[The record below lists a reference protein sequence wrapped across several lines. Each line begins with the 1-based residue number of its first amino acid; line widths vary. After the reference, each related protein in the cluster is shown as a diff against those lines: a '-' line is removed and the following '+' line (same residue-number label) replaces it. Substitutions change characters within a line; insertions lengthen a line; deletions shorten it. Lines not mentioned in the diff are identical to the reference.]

1 MATKNLATTVIGLQD
16 LPIAPIAPT
25 AGQALV
31 WNGNAW
37 APAFAGGSGGGITAV
52 NAGIGLGGG
61 GNSGAVTLNL
71 MAPVSIP
78 LGGTGQATAPAALA
92 ALGGLPIAG
101 GTVTGNLTVNGQLTG
116 AGNIVA
122 DGGSYTGSNFYGP
135 AGGFSLLAPGN
146 VNASVIDL
154 WANTTQMLGAATVNG
169 NLYSA
174 AAISAAGQ
182 ITTNS
187 DVIGNNSVQSNGV
200 YFQNNQGWFYTPQ
213 NFCAGGAIAPSSQFG
228 NGVYWT
234 DSGGWMD
241 CPVGVMCNNIQTG
254 DIHSSASITA
264 AGNLYA
270 TDGDIQAGGRLL
282 AFNGEVT
289 VQIWGIQY
297 ISTGSSNEVALPWV
311 GALFCYVDSGQQGY
325 IQITPSDARIK
336 SNVVEASRDAL
347 EVICSTPLYE
357 FDRTTLESR
366 HFDVGFMAQDME
378 GIPGCVMVPP
388 PTALDPDPIA
398 SLDLLPLVAYAWKA
412 IQQLN
417 AKIEALGG

>member
-1 MATKNLATTVIGLQD
+1 MTTQNLATTVVGLRD
-16 LPIAPIAPT
+16 LPIAPIVPAV
-25 AGQALV
+25 GQALV

-52 NAGIGLGGG
+52 NAGVGLGGG
-61 GNSGAVTLNL
+61 GSSGAVTLSL

-122 DGGSYTGSNFYGP
+122 DGAVYTASNFYGP
-135 AGGFSLLAPGN
+135 AGGYSLLAPGN
-146 VNASVIDL
+146 VNAAVIDL

-187 DVIGNNSVQSNGV
+187 DVVGNNSVQSSGV

-213 NFCAGGAIAPSSQFG
+213 NFCAGGALAPSSQFG
-228 NGVYWT
+228 SGVYWT

-264 AGNLYA
+264 AGNLNA
-270 TDGDIQAGGRLL
+270 VDGDIFAGGYIAAWNSSTILDYIGIRYVSLGS
-282 AFNGEVT
+282 NDEV
-289 VQIWGIQY
+289 GF
-297 ISTGSSNEVALPWV
+297 PWL
-311 GALFCYVDSGQQGY
+311 GAIYAYVDGGQQGY
-325 IQITPSDARIK
+325 IPLTPSDARIK

-347 EVICSTPLYE
+347 DFICSTPLYE
-357 FDRTTLESR
+357 FDRTTLEVR

-378 GIPGCVMVPP
+378 GIPGCVMRPP
-388 PTALDPDPIA
+388 PTDRDPDPIA

-417 AKIEALGG
+417 AKIEALK